1 MSDVKVVDKKRPGYS
16 RPKSLLPVLSHYC
29 AGCGHG
35 IVHKL
40 IAEIVDEWGIRDR
53 IIGMAP
59 VGCAVLAYN
68 YLDFD
73 MCEAPHGR
81 TPAVATGIKRVHPEH
96 IVFSYQGDGDLA
108 AIGTC
113 EIIHAANRGE
123 NITVI
128 FVNNAIYGMT
138 QGQMAPTT
146 LLSQRTS
153 TTPKGRDPKLHGN
166 PIRVCELLATLD
178 GAKYLV
184 RTSLTTPRGVRETKK
199 AIERGFRTQQEK
211 RGFSLIEILSPCP
224 TYWRMEAEESLKFI
238 NEEMVKTFPLGVFKD
253 WSEGEGGKPS

>member
-1 MSDVKVVDKKRPGYS
+1 
-16 RPKSLLPVLSHYC
+16 
-29 AGCGHG
+29 
-35 IVHKL
+35 
-40 IAEIVDEWGIRDR
+40 
-53 IIGMAP
+53 MAP
-59 VGCAVLAYN
+59 VGCAVLAYD

-81 TPAVATGIKRVHPEH
+81 TPAVATGIKRVHPGH

-108 AIGTC
+108 AIGTA
-113 EIIHAANRGE
+113 EIVHAANRGE

-146 LLSQRTS
+146 LLCAAHLHDASRAR
-153 TTPKGRDPKLHGN
+153 PELHGN

-178 GAKYLV
+178 GAKYLA

-199 AIERGFRTQQEK
+199 AIERGFRTQMDGAAASASS
-211 RGFSLIEILSPCP
+211 RSFPPARPTGAWNRTSRCASL
-224 TYWRMEAEESLKFI
+224 TNR
-238 NEEMVKTFPLGVFKD
+238 
-253 WSEGEGGKPS
+253 